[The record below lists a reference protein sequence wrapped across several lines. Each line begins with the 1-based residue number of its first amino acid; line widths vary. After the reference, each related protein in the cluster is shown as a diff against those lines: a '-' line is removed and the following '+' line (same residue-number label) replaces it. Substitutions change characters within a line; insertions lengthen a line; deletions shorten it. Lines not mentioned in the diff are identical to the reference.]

1 MLYNFPQNLLSQIP
15 FLRSPV
21 CLKIFIWLLLHFVQR
36 PTPPVPAATL
46 EYLYAPAAGTTFL
59 YGFWRAEDQVVVVDA
74 LSLKT
79 QTGCRAFCVEWKN
92 AYVVEP
98 HKKAIKISVLF
109 KGDWLDRHLSI
120 LAHSSKMLCTR
131 EGKLNDG
138 THDDSSVSKVS
149 PWTWSFTTL
158 FSSFPFSQKKSVIS
172 QFPPIWHNFD
182 PST

>member
-1 MLYNFPQNLLSQIP
+1 MFHFDPWKNFLTIKELLKIMTLIKLTPLSSSFPFKCFTMSPKNLLSQIP

-79 QTGCRAFCVEWKN
+79 QTGCRAFCVE
-92 AYVVEP
+92 
-98 HKKAIKISVLF
+98 
-109 KGDWLDRHLSI
+109 
-120 LAHSSKMLCTR
+120 
-131 EGKLNDG
+131 
-138 THDDSSVSKVS
+138 
-149 PWTWSFTTL
+149 
-158 FSSFPFSQKKSVIS
+158 
-172 QFPPIWHNFD
+172 
-182 PST
+182 